1 MATDLC
7 KDGAMQASGSRENLP
22 LGGYPALKRDILRGV
37 FAPGEKLLMSA
48 LKARYGL
55 GVGPLREAL
64 SQLVAEHLVVAIS
77 QRGFR
82 VAPMSLAELADIY
95 DARAHLEA
103 MILGLAIARGDDA
116 WEAQIVASAHRL
128 AKVLEV
134 KDGEEMLSLWDA
146 RHQDFHAAIAAG
158 CGSQHLLQARAALFD
173 QAERYRHL
181 WLQQTVFSPA
191 ALEAKRQEHAELV
204 EVILRRDSARACA
217 LMQAHLL
224 SPVSIIGELL
234 QARQNNAE

>member
-1 MATDLC
+1 
-7 KDGAMQASGSRENLP
+7 MQASGSQENLP

-103 MILGLAIARGDDA
+103 MILGLAIARGDDD
-116 WEAQIVASAHRL
+116 W
-128 AKVLEV
+128 
-134 KDGEEMLSLWDA
+134 
-146 RHQDFHAAIAAG
+146 
-158 CGSQHLLQARAALFD
+158 
-173 QAERYRHL
+173 
-181 WLQQTVFSPA
+181 
-191 ALEAKRQEHAELV
+191 
-204 EVILRRDSARACA
+204 
-217 LMQAHLL
+217 
-224 SPVSIIGELL
+224 
-234 QARQNNAE
+234 

>member
-7 KDGAMQASGSRENLP
+7 KDGAMQASGSQENLP
-22 LGGYPALKRDILRGV
+22 PGGYPALKRDILRGV

-116 WEAQIVASAHRL
+116 WEAQIVASARLQQVLRQPRAHHHRVAHRVQVGL
-128 AKVLEV
+128 GQSA
-134 KDGEEMLSLWDA
+134 GEIGRIDLVTGIQRKGLVPGNPQAFHGSLPSIGCAW
-146 RHQDFHAAIAAG
+146 RTEAAG
-158 CGSQHLLQARAALFD
+158 VQVWNCSPRS
-173 QAERYRHL
+173 ERH
-181 WLQQTVFSPA
+181 TPSPTA
-191 ALEAKRQEHAELV
+191 VRTATMSKIWAKGLT
-204 EVILRRDSARACA
+204 
-217 LMQAHLL
+217 
-224 SPVSIIGELL
+224 
-234 QARQNNAE
+234 

>member
-1 MATDLC
+1 
-7 KDGAMQASGSRENLP
+7 MQASGSQENLP

-134 KDGEEMLSLWDA
+134 KDGEQDFSEGIRIHGPSSLRAGLSLASRGQGVQAQGAGDVLHEIE
-146 RHQDFHAAIAAG
+146 RQHGQLPAIG
-158 CGSQHLLQARAALFD
+158 QARRQSQLADALF
-173 QAERYRHL
+173 Q
-181 WLQQTVFSPA
+181 
-191 ALEAKRQEHAELV
+191 
-204 EVILRRDSARACA
+204 LRRG
-217 LMQAHLL
+217 LL
-224 SPVSIIGELL
+224 LRGLPRGVPLCGFGGHG
-234 QARQNNAE
+234 